1 MSSRALRRGLLLS
14 LGLSVAGVVLVL
26 LASGGRQALDA
37 VLRAR
42 PGWYGLAVALIFLA
56 WWLRAWRIVVLARAL
71 GHPMPPGRAWTY
83 YLASVF
89 VSHVTPTSSG
99 GLPVLLALL
108 VRDGMP
114 AGRASAL
121 VLLESVLTS
130 LVFAVAAPLLIL
142 AGPVAH
148 LASGLRA
155 SLATLVGA
163 FAGVALLL
171 LALLLWP
178 DLLARLILRAGA
190 NRLLLRLLGP
200 RRAARWRSVARREVR
215 RFTVAMRWM
224 VARRWGALLG
234 TVLLSIL
241 YWTAYL
247 AILPVLMVGLG
258 VRFTWYA
265 PVAVQLLFN
274 LVQPAIP
281 TPGGSGGAEL
291 LFAYLVRGLV
301 PPQEVSPLVLLWRS
315 VTFYL
320 SVALGGVA
328 AILTLRPL
336 ARRRPLAE
344 RRAP

>member
-1 MSSRALRRGLLLS
+1 MSARALRRGLLLS
-14 LGLSVAGVVLVL
+14 LALSVAGVVLLVL
-26 LASGGRQALDA
+26 AGGGRRVLAA
-37 VLRAR
+37 VSEAH
-42 PGWYGLAVALIFLA
+42 PGWYGLAVGLILLA
-56 WWLRAWRIVVLARAL
+56 WWLRAWRIAVLARAM
-71 GHPMPPGRAWTY
+71 GHRLAVSRSWTF
-83 YLASVF
+83 YLSSVF
-89 VSHVTPTSSG
+89 VSHVTPASSG

-121 VLLESVLTS
+121 VLLESALTS

-163 FAGVALLL
+163 FAGVAALL

-178 DLLARLILRAGA
+178 DLLGRLAVRAGGS
-190 NRLLLRLLGP
+190 RPLLRLLGP
-200 RRAARWRSVARREVR
+200 VRAARWRRVARREAR
-215 RFTVAMRWM
+215 RFTLAMRWM
-224 VARRWGALLG
+224 VARRWSALLG
-234 TVLLSIL
+234 TLLLSL
-241 YWTAYL
+241 FYWAAYL
-247 AILPVLMVGLG
+247 AILPVLMAGLG

-301 PPQEVSPLVLLWRS
+301 PPDQVSPLVLLWRS

-320 SVALGGVA
+320 SLLLGGLA
-328 AILTLRPL
+328 TILSLRPL
-336 ARRRPLAE
+336 AGRPLAE